1 MKWLSAVAW
10 SSAEAE
16 FYAMVEGAQRAK
28 WAETVAEELGF
39 KLGSREI
46 VLGTDSGAAKSFVA
60 RGPWADETHRGAGF
74 MAAGGGEEG

>member
-1 MKWLSAVAW
+1 MWGRHCWKTYSTTQEAVAL

-16 FYAMVEGAQRAK
+16 FYAMVEGVQRAK

-46 VLGTDSGAAKSFVA
+46 VPGTDSSAAKSVVAIRPNLSFVA
-60 RGPWADETHRGAGF
+60 YHT
-74 MAAGGGEEG
+74 